1 MGEGKQGEGGDGKE
15 TSLFKGGGIDI
26 IKARCITGYLLM
38 ALGMVT
44 LGTPCAATLKGTQG
58 QVMEAHHVRLL
69 SRVRRGRLWK
79 HTAFGKNF
87 KLLSALA
94 SSSTH
99 L

>member
-15 TSLFKGGGIDI
+15 TSLFKGGGIEI

-58 QVMEAHHVRLL
+58 QVMEAHSLWQELL
-69 SRVRRGRLWK
+69 SCCLHLPPLP
-79 HTAFGKNF
+79 HTCEP
-87 KLLSALA
+87 
-94 SSSTH
+94 
-99 L
+99 